1 MLNATNNTIP
11 MEWKIITLIRTI
23 FLYII
28 YISCFFPPPPP
39 VNTNMEKN
47 EVTVN
52 VQVPKQ
58 KTSASHR
65 THAPGSVGGWVVRCS
80 GEDPE
85 VARES

>member
-28 YISCFFPPPPP
+28 YISCFLPRPARPD
-39 VNTNMEKN
+39 TNMEKN

-58 KTSASHR
+58 KISAPPHR
-65 THAPGSVGGWVVRCS
+65 THAPGSVGGWVVWCS
-80 GEDPE
+80 GNDP
-85 VARES
+85 

>member
-28 YISCFFPPPPP
+28 YISCFFPPSPPQYKHG
-39 VNTNMEKN
+39 KN

-58 KTSASHR
+58 KYLPHTEHMPLALL
-65 THAPGSVGGWVVRCS
+65 AGG
-80 GEDPE
+80 
-85 VARES
+85 

>member
-28 YISCFFPPPPP
+28 YISCFSPLPPQYKHG
-39 VNTNMEKN
+39 KN

-58 KTSASHR
+58 KYLPHTEHMPLALL
-65 THAPGSVGGWVVRCS
+65 AGG
-80 GEDPE
+80 
-85 VARES
+85 